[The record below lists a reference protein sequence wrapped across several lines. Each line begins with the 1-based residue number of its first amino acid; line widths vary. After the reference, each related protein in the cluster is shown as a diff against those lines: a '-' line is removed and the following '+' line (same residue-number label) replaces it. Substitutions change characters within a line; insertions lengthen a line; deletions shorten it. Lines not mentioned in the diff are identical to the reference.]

1 MANEWE
7 FVEFSRLH
15 FLTKVMCCRTAMMVV
30 LIYFVMPCH
39 GLLRYIMSCL
49 NNSPPPPP
57 PPPPYGTRG
66 PPPPPS
72 PPPPPLPRPHMETWV
87 TPTCTWPPHPPH
99 PQNSILTLPLRMS
112 VYTQGACLSHI
123 PLSQVTIASLKE
135 NAHNPFSILFQAKG
149 I

>member
-49 NNSPPPPP
+49 NNSPPP
-57 PPPPYGTRG
+57 
-66 PPPPPS
+66 S
-72 PPPPPLPRPHMETWV
+72 PPTSYGDMGHSHMHMTTPP
-87 TPTCTWPPHPPH
+87 TP
-99 PQNSILTLPLRMS
+99 
-112 VYTQGACLSHI
+112 
-123 PLSQVTIASLKE
+123 LKE